1 MSRLVSRLLVA
12 TLGALLATPG
22 IPIRP
27 MPVAA
32 VSPSIVISQV
42 YGGGGNSG
50 ATYTH
55 DFIEV
60 FNRGATTVDIS
71 TWSVQYAAAA
81 GTNWARTNLT
91 GSLAPG
97 QYFLVQE
104 AQGAG
109 GTTPLP
115 APDAIG
121 TISMSSTSAKVALV
135 TNQTTITAG
144 TSCPVAGIQD
154 FVGYGT
160 ANCFEG
166 AAAPVLTNTT
176 ADIRANGGCTD
187 TDANNTDF
195 AASGPTPRNTSSP
208 LSPCT
213 GLSIDNVTAQEGN
226 SGSTSFDFS
235 VSLSEP
241 AGPGGVS
248 FDIATTDGS
257 ATTADNDYVGNALF
271 AQTIPEGST
280 DYTFSVT
287 VNGDMTVEPD
297 QTFFVNATNVT
308 GAPVRDGQ
316 GVGTIVDDDSCGQ
329 SYTPIYSIQGS
340 GGSTTIPG
348 NLATE
353 GVVVG
358 DFEGPLSD
366 GLQGIYIQ
374 GSDADE
380 LPATSEGIF
389 VFTGDADNGL
399 AIGDLIRVRGFARER
414 FAETAIN
421 GANSDSAPVPGYNIV
436 KCGED
441 EIAPTDVTIPFAT
454 SGEPFEGMLVRLP
467 QSLVIA
473 EYFNYDRFGELVL
486 ALPLAGETRPFT
498 GTALEEPGAPAI
510 ARAAANAMRRITL
523 DDGLGSENPSFTR
536 HPNGLGFS
544 LANRF
549 RGGDTVADTVGV
561 LGFGFGL
568 YRIQPTQPAVYTS
581 VNPRTAAPEPVGGR
595 LKVAAMNTL
604 NFFVTLDPDGGPLD
618 NKCGPSLT
626 LECRGADDATEF
638 TRQRDKLLQALKGL
652 GGDVIGLNELENTT
666 GVDPLGGPD
675 GIVPGLLSVG
685 AGTYAY
691 INTGTIGTDA
701 IRVGLIYRPSK
712 VAPIG
717 DFKILNSAVDSRFI
731 DTRSRPALAQTFEEI
746 ATGERFTVI
755 VNHLK
760 SKGSACTPDDP
771 DIGDGQ
777 GNCNQTRKAAAQALV
792 DWAALDPTGS
802 GDPDFLIMGDL
813 NSYAKEDP
821 IDAIKAGA
829 DDTPG
834 TIDDWTNLIE
844 QYLGPYAYS
853 FVFDGQSGYLDHAL
867 SSASMTSQVS
877 GAGEW
882 HINADEPDLIDY
894 DTTFK
899 SAAQDAIYAPD
910 AYRAS
915 DHDPVIV
922 GLDLDTPPTV
932 AVVAGGT
939 CSTTTVGGTI
949 LVAISD
955 LENPASALDFD
966 FVSTDNTTLVPF
978 GNVAVSG
985 SGGSRSIQIT
995 AAAKQSGTAILTFT
1009 LTDDADT
1016 TTFVVTVKVGT
1027 DLDDTLDGTAGADLL
1042 IGLQGLDTI
1051 SGLDDGDL
1059 LCGDGGNDILAGGD
1073 GDDTLDGERGN
1084 DVLTGDD
1091 GNDVLRGGLG
1101 ADALSGDAG
1110 DDSLTGGLGG
1120 DTFSGGLGTD
1130 VIVDLTPSQGDTWDG
1145 T

>member
-1 MSRLVSRLLVA
+1 MSRLVSRFLVA
-12 TLGALLATPG
+12 TLGALLLTPG
-22 IPIRP
+22 IPISP

-32 VSPSIVISQV
+32 ISPNIVISQV
-42 YGGGGNSG
+42 YGGGGNAG
-50 ATYTH
+50 ATYTN

-71 TWSVQYAAAA
+71 TWSVQYAPATSTA
-81 GTNWARTNLT
+81 WVRTNLS

-104 AQGAG
+104 AAGAG

-115 APDAIG
+115 TPDAIG
-121 TISMSSTSAKVALV
+121 AIPMSSTSAKVALV
-135 TNQTTITAG
+135 TNQTTLPAVA
-144 TSCPVAGIQD
+144 CPVAGIQD
-154 FVGYGT
+154 LVGYGT

-187 TDANNTDF
+187 TDANNADF
-195 AASGPTPRNTSSP
+195 TASAPTPRNTSSP
-208 LSPCT
+208 VSPCT
-213 GLSIDNVTAQEGN
+213 GLSVGNVTAKEGN
-226 SGSTSFDFS
+226 ADTTSFDFS

-248 FDIATTDGS
+248 FDIATADGS
-257 ATTADNDYVGNALF
+257 AEMTDNDYVANPLPT
-271 AQTIPEGST
+271 QTIPEGNT
-280 DYTFSVT
+280 EYTFSVT
-287 VNGDMTVEPD
+287 VNGDVTVEPD
-297 QTFFVNATNVT
+297 ETFFVNATNVT

-316 GVGTIVDDDSCGQ
+316 GIGTIVDDDSCGQ
-329 SYTPIYSIQGS
+329 AFTPIHSIQGS

-358 DFEGPLSD
+358 DFEGPLSA

-374 GSDADE
+374 DLDPDE
-380 LPATSEGIF
+380 FPATSEGIF

-399 AIGDLIRVRGFARER
+399 AAGDLVRVRGFARER
-414 FAETAIN
+414 FGETAIN

-441 EIAPTDVTIPFAT
+441 GIAPTDVTIPFAT
-454 SGEPFEGMLVRLP
+454 SGEPFEGMLVHMP

-510 ARAAANAMRRITL
+510 ARAAANAARRITL
-523 DDGLGSENPSFTR
+523 DDGLGSENPTFTR
-536 HPNGLGFS
+536 HPNGLDFT

-595 LKVAAMNTL
+595 IKVAAMNTL

-618 NKCGPSLT
+618 NKCGPALS

-638 TRQRDKLLQALKGL
+638 TRQRDKLLAALKGL

-685 AGTYAY
+685 AGTYDY

-701 IRVGLIYRPSK
+701 IRVGLIYKPSK
-712 VAPIG
+712 VTPIG
-717 DFKILNSAVDSRFI
+717 DFKILNTAVDPRFL
-731 DTRSRPALAQTFEEI
+731 DMRSRPALAQTFEEVG
-746 ATGERFTVI
+746 TGERFTVI

-829 DDTPG
+829 DDTAG
-834 TIDDWTNLIE
+834 TADDWTNLIE

-882 HINADEPDLIDY
+882 HINADEADLIDY

-899 SAAQDAIYAPD
+899 SAAQDAIYAAD

-932 AVVAGGT
+932 SVVAGGT

-949 LVAISD
+949 LVALSD
-955 LENPASALDFD
+955 LENPASALDFEY
-966 FVSTDNTTLVPF
+966 VSTSNSALVPD
-978 GNVAVSG
+978 GNVLVTG
-985 SGGSRSIQIT
+985 SCIGGSRSIAIT
-995 AAAKQSGTAILTFT
+995 AVSKQSGTAILTFT

-1016 TTFVVTVKVGT
+1016 
-1027 DLDDTLDGTAGADLL
+1027 AP
-1042 IGLQGLDTI
+1042 
-1051 SGLDDGDL
+1051 SS
-1059 LCGDGGNDILAGGD
+1059 
-1073 GDDTLDGERGN
+1073 RS
-1084 DVLTGDD
+1084 
-1091 GNDVLRGGLG
+1091 LRP
-1101 ADALSGDAG
+1101 A
-1110 DDSLTGGLGG
+1110 
-1120 DTFSGGLGTD
+1120 
-1130 VIVDLTPSQGDTWDG
+1130 
-1145 T
+1145 